1 MDSFIGKSYN
11 KGIVMKFFLI
21 SNMYPTAECPGYGS
35 FVKNVCDG
43 LSSYGI
49 SLSDMAVIRGKG
61 EGHIDKIFKY
71 IRFYVSIIAG
81 FFKKYD
87 FIYVHFPNQAIPL
100 LNFLYKFRKPKII
113 VNYHGE
119 DLLYEEKGYTKTL
132 GIQMEKFCHKYA
144 SAIIVP
150 SQYFK
155 DIVLERNILPSSK
168 VVVSPSG
175 GINPDIFFPLDCKNY
190 NSILHIGYVGRLEID
205 KGIKDFLLTCDRLN
219 QENLNFIATI
229 IGYGSYYDEM
239 VSFIEKNNLKSKIT
253 IINGIPQIMLG
264 NYYRSMDLLIFS
276 SSRESE
282 SLGLTGI
289 EAMACGVPVIG
300 SNVGGIASY
309 VENGKNGW
317 LVSVHNVEEIVDSIH
332 KYMNMENNEKEQMRR
347 YCIETG
353 KKYYREQVCYQLS
366 KDIREQLISS
376 PIILFND
383 NHLGAL
389 LHFRG
394 EVISAL
400 VQEGFRV
407 VVVAPNSDRGA
418 FSLPQGVEYRP
429 IVMNRTSKGLWD
441 GVNYFCQL
449 CRIFRDV
456 KPNLVI
462 NYTIKPIL
470 FGVLAAKLMHRP
482 SVSFFAGISS
492 IISNLAKS
500 DSVKSKVAM
509 YFLGKILRYN
519 KKAIFLNEEDVS
531 FVTSNHLYPI
541 EKVLLL
547 HGGEGV
553 NTDKYAPL
561 MIEKLSSRF
570 KVVMISRVL
579 RTKGY
584 DEFIG
589 AARLFKQ
596 SGLDIDFYLCGGLDE
611 MHPGRI
617 TKEEI
622 ANVENEHIITYMG
635 HLDDL
640 QHFIGDA
647 DCVVLPSY
655 YNEGMNRS
663 LMEALSMGIPIIT
676 TNNRGCR
683 ELVLDG
689 KTGFIIPPQNTKAL
703 YDAILR
709 MYNLPLEVRE
719 SFRKESRKY
728 AIERF
733 DIKNVVDAYLLL
745 AKQVLD

>member
-11 KGIVMKFFLI
+11 KSIVMNFFLI
-21 SNMYPTAECPGYGS
+21 SNMYPTTECPGYGS

-43 LSSYGI
+43 LSSYGL
-49 SLSDMAVIRGKG
+49 SLSNMAVIRGKG
-61 EGHIDKIFKY
+61 KGYINKIFKY

-87 FIYVHFPNQAIPL
+87 FIYIHFPNQAIPL
-100 LNFLYKFRKPKII
+100 LSILYRFRKPKII

-119 DLLYEEKGYTKTL
+119 DLVYEEKGYTKTL
-132 GIQMEKFCHKYA
+132 GIQTEKFCRKYA

-155 DIVLERNILPSSK
+155 DIVVERNILPSIK

-219 QENLNFIATI
+219 QENLKFKATI

-239 VSFIEKNNLKSKIT
+239 DCFIEKNNLKSKIT
-253 IINGIPQIMLG
+253 VIQGIPQTMLG
-264 NYYRSMDLLIFS
+264 NYYRCMDLLIFS
-276 SSRESE
+276 SSRE

-309 VENGKNGW
+309 VENGENGW
-317 LVSVHNVEEIVDSIH
+317 LVPVHNVEKIIDCIH
-332 KYMNMENNEKEQMRR
+332 KYMNMGDDVKEEMRKN
-347 YCIETG
+347 CVKTG
-353 KKYYREQVCYQLS
+353 KKYYRGPVCCQLS
-366 KDIREQLISS
+366 KDIKVQLS
-376 PIILFND
+376 PPQKKIILFND

-400 VQEGFRV
+400 VQKGFKV
-407 VVVAPNSDRGA
+407 VVVAPNSDCNVFA
-418 FSLPQGVEYRP
+418 FPQGVKYRP
-429 IVMNRTSKGLWD
+429 IVMNRTTKGLWD
-441 GVNYFCQL
+441 GVNYFSQL
-449 CRIFRDV
+449 YKILKEV
-456 KPNLVI
+456 KPDLVI

-470 FGVLAAKLMHRP
+470 FGVLSAKLVHIP

-492 IISNLAKS
+492 AISNLAKS
-500 DSVKSKVAM
+500 NSMKSKIAIA
-509 YFLGKILRYN
+509 FLGKILRYN
-519 KKAIFLNEEDVS
+519 KKAIFLNEEDAS
-531 FVTSNHLYPI
+531 FVTNNHLYPI

-553 NTDKYAPL
+553 NTDKYTPL

-584 DEFIG
+584 YEFVG

-611 MHPGRI
+611 MHPERI

-622 ANVENEHIITYMG
+622 ANVESEHIITYMG

-640 QHFIGDA
+640 QHFIEDA

-676 TNNRGCR
+676 TDNRGCR

-689 KTGFIIPPQNTKAL
+689 KTGFIIPSRNTKAL
-703 YDAILR
+703 YDAIFR
-709 MYNLPLEVRE
+709 MYNLPLDIRD

-733 DIKNVVDAYLLL
+733 DIKNVIDTYLSLTKQLL
-745 AKQVLD
+745 N